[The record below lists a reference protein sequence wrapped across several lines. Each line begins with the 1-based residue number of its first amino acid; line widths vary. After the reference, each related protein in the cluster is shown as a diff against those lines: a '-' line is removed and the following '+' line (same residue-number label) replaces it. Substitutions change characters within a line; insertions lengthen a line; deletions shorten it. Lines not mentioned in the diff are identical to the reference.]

1 MVATGLWIIVKHA
14 DWAPAERAVR
24 DGLRILGVSTMPSF
38 DIVSEIDMHEVTNAV
53 DQAKRELGNRWDFK
67 NVEADIEQDDKGITL
82 SAEQD
87 FQLEQLQDILRMTFA
102 KRNIDSRSLA
112 EDGDSK
118 AGKLVKQHFTLRQGI
133 ETDMAKKIVKMIK
146 DAKLKVQ
153 ASIQGDKVRVTGKK
167 RDDLQTAIAL
177 LKEADLELPLQYNNF
192 RD

>member
-1 MVATGLWIIVKHA
+1 
-14 DWAPAERAVR
+14 
-24 DGLRILGVSTMPSF
+24 MPSF

>member
-1 MVATGLWIIVKHA
+1 
-14 DWAPAERAVR
+14 
-24 DGLRILGVSTMPSF
+24 MPSF
-38 DIVSEIDMHEVTNAV
+38 DIVSEIEMHEVTNAV

-67 NVEADIEQDDKGITL
+67 NVEADIEQDDNGITL

-102 KRNIDSRSLA
+102 KRNIDSRALA
-112 EDGDSK
+112 ENGDSK
-118 AGKLVKQHFTLRQGI
+118 AGKLVKQHFTLKQGI

-177 LKEADLELPLQYNNF
+177 LKEAELDLPLQFNNF